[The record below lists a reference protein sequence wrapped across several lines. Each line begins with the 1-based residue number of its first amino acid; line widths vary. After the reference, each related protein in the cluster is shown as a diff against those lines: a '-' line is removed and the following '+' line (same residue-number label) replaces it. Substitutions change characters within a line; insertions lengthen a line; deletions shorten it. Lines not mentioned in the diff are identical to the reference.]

1 MPVPQDAS
9 PVQPVKPAHSA
20 FYTGVIAAL
29 LATVAMLV
37 LGRLFNGPIPPQLIG
52 DRLTDILPLSVFAKI
67 MGSLGASAKATL
79 FAGAIVGQFIVGGL
93 LAIAVDRMV
102 KRGIKLGAIFAG
114 LLIGI
119 WLFLGIIIAPIG
131 SIGVFGA
138 RATVGV
144 STTAICFGIAALIYA
159 GITTLGLAE
168 AGGREREMDDGRRQL
183 LRYISFGVPSLL
195 AVVYL
200 GRFGLKLAQKSAAA
214 PADQSDGELPSA
226 ITPTGEFYIVSK
238 NILDPSVKVDNW
250 SLKVDGQVDHP
261 ATFSYQELRA
271 RPAVKRITTLEC
283 ISNDVGGH
291 YISTGEWTGFSLP
304 DFLKQAG
311 VRSSTSLMEMHAVD
325 GYTESIPIAVAM
337 HPDNMLVYD
346 LNGAPLPE
354 VHGYPLRLIVP
365 GRFGMKN
372 VKWINEIKLIDTDF
386 NGYWEQRGW
395 DKQAI
400 VTTMSRID
408 VPSYGAH
415 VPLGQASLLGGIAFS
430 GDRGISKVEVSD
442 DDGQTWQ
449 VADLQPPL
457 SPLTWVYW
465 TKHWMP
471 QKLGS
476 TSIVVRAWDGT
487 GTVQTGTYADPLPS
501 GATGYDR
508 ITVTVVKGSDLATP
522 AATTG
527 SSQPGS
533 QAAAGVWK
541 PGGAPA
547 PNSAAGGMTP

>member
-1 MPVPQDAS
+1 MPVPQGS
-9 PVQPVKPAHSA
+9 PVTQVAKPQHSA
-20 FYTGVIAAL
+20 FYTGVVAAL

-37 LGRLFNGPIPPQLIG
+37 LGRLFNAPIAPQLIG
-52 DRLTDILPLSVFAKI
+52 DRLTDILPLSVFSKI
-67 MGSLGASAKATL
+67 MGSLEARAKATL
-79 FAGAIVGQFIVGGL
+79 FAGAIIGQLIAGGL
-93 LAIAVDRMV
+93 LAVAVDRSV
-102 KRGIKLGAIFAG
+102 KRGVKLGTIFAG
-114 LLIGI
+114 LWAGV
-119 WLFLGIIIAPIG
+119 WLFLGLIIAPIG
-131 SIGVFGA
+131 SVGVFGS
-138 RATVGV
+138 RTTVGV
-144 STTAICFGIAALIYA
+144 GTTFICFGIAALTYA

-168 AGGREREMDDGRRQL
+168 SGGREREMNDGRRQF
-183 LRYISFGVPSLL
+183 LRYVSFGVPSLL

-214 PADQSDGELPSA
+214 PADHSDGKLPAA

-238 NILDPSVKVDNW
+238 NILDPSVKVGDW

-261 ATFSYQELRA
+261 GTFSYQQLRA
-271 RPAVKRITTLEC
+271 RPAIKRITTLEC

-304 DFLKQAG
+304 DFLKEVG
-311 VRSSTSLMEMHAVD
+311 VRPSTSLMEMHAVD

-415 VPLGQASLLGGIAFS
+415 IPLGRPSLLGGIAFS
-430 GDRGISKVEVSD
+430 GDRGISKVEVSS
-442 DDGQTWQ
+442 DDGQTWEL
-449 VADLQPPL
+449 ADLQPPL

-465 TKHWMP
+465 TKHWTP

-476 TSIVVRAWDGT
+476 AAVVVRAWDGT
-487 GTVQTGTYADPLPS
+487 GALQSATYAEPLPS

-508 ITVTVVKGSDLATP
+508 ITVTVVKGDDLATP
-522 AATTG
+522 VPTSG
-527 SSQPGS
+527 SNQVGS
-533 QAAAGVWK
+533 QANSAPWK
-541 PGGAPA
+541 PGGAPP
-547 PNSAAGGMTP
+547 PNSAAGGMSP